1 MTALGWIFMFAS
13 WGLILALCAVC
24 FYKVMTTR
32 KDNIHA
38 PLDIDT
44 EQTDQTD

>member
-1 MTALGWIFMFAS
+1 MTTLGWIFMITS
-13 WGLILALCAVC
+13 WGLIITLCAVC

-32 KDNIHA
+32 KENIHA

-44 EQTDQTD
+44 DKTD

>member
-1 MTALGWIFMFAS
+1 MTTLGWIFMLGS
-13 WGLILALCAVC
+13 WGLIITLCAVC
-24 FYKVMTTR
+24 FYKVLTTR

-44 EQTDQTD
+44 DD